1 LDVFLLHCLQSDSP
15 DDTPQ
20 EIAAIGR
27 NQHQAAERGRE
38 PGLELER
45 GQDSVTLAAWGL
57 EIVQQLKPI
66 AAQLDAEFATDDYSR
81 AVLDAEHTLLHPET
95 TPSARVLKAVQDE
108 FDGSFVA
115 FVRAQSLT
123 TRQAMLDLP
132 MPDAEAASW
141 AAQSLK
147 SVQDQVAIEA
157 ADTMPFDI
165 YLQEYLSPK
174 RLVAKPVTV
183 SP

>member
-1 LDVFLLHCLQSDSP
+1 MALM
-15 DDTPQ
+15 
-20 EIAAIGR
+20 
-27 NQHQAAERGRE
+27 
-38 PGLELER
+38 
-45 GQDSVTLAAWGL
+45 AWGL

-66 AAQLDAEFATDDYSR
+66 AAQLDAAHGTGDYSR
-81 AVLDAEHTLLHPET
+81 AVLDAEQTLLQPEL

-115 FVRAQSLT
+115 FVRTQSIK

-132 MPDAEAASW
+132 LSASEQAAW
-141 AAQSLK
+141 QEQSAR
-147 SVQDQVAIEA
+147 SVQDQAAIEA

-174 RLVAKPVTV
+174 RLVAKPVLV
-183 SP
+183 SA